1 MTVSIVIVNYNGRN
15 VLPDCLDSLQTN
27 VQRDDVEILVV
38 DNASTD
44 GSVSLIRQ
52 SFPSVRLIEQRE
64 NLGFG
69 KACNVGAAHA
79 KGSVF
84 LFLNA
89 DARCTY
95 DFVTPI
101 LRYLQDH
108 PEVGCVGPKLVNEDG
123 SFQLSCGELPT
134 AIREALG
141 KAIAF
146 FVRRK
151 LFGLHLVFERK
162 YAHTQSVGWLT
173 GACLFVRRSAF
184 EQVGGFDE
192 RIFLYFEDKDLSL
205 RVAKAGWKVVHFP
218 HVWVIHLLGK
228 GSGSL
233 PPRRLRKLYRESQ
246 RYYYRKHLSPVD
258 SMLLSVYLSARRLT
272 GRE

>member
-1 MTVSIVIVNYNGRN
+1 MTVSVVIVNYNGGE
-15 VLPDCLDSLQTN
+15 VLAACIDSLQAN
-27 VQRDDVEILVV
+27 VLRDDVEIIVV

-44 GSVSLIRQ
+44 GSVAFLRQ
-52 SFPSVRLIEQRE
+52 RFSSVRIVEQGE
-64 NLGFG
+64 NVGFG

-79 KGSVF
+79 KGSIL
-84 LFLNA
+84 LFFNA
-89 DARCTY
+89 DARCTS
-95 DFVTPI
+95 DFITPI

-123 SFQLSCGELPT
+123 SFQLSCGELPS
-134 AIREALG
+134 AFREALG

-205 RVAKAGWKVVHFP
+205 RTAKAGWKVMHFP
-218 HVWVIHLLGK
+218 HVLVIHLLGK

-233 PPRRLRKLYRESQ
+233 PSGHLRKLYRESQ
-246 RYYYRKHLSPVD
+246 RYYYRKHLNWIDV
-258 SMLLSVYLSARRLT
+258 MLLSVYLSVRRLA